1 MYKVKTPSFVPTL
14 TKGMVW
20 HLKGLEPQP
29 TLYLTF
35 DDGPIPK
42 LTEWIIQL
50 LDEYNAKGTFFCVG
64 HNIHKYSTIHQELL
78 VRGHSTGNH
87 TYHHLNGWKTKQYTY
102 LENVLKAS
110 EMDPTPLFRPPYG
123 KITKRQLQALKKRY
137 HIIMWD
143 VITGDFDQKLSPQ
156 ACAHKAIKA
165 AEDGSILVF
174 HDNQKAFPRIQYAL
188 PKVLDHYAK
197 LNFQFKAITPKLL
210 KGFGE

>member
-1 MYKVKTPSFVPTL
+1 
-14 TKGMVW
+14 
-20 HLKGLEPQP
+20 
-29 TLYLTF
+29 
-35 DDGPIPK
+35 
-42 LTEWIIQL
+42 
-50 LDEYNAKGTFFCVG
+50 
-64 HNIHKYSTIHQELL
+64 
-78 VRGHSTGNH
+78 
-87 TYHHLNGWKTKQYTY
+87 
-102 LENVLKAS
+102 
-110 EMDPTPLFRPPYG
+110 
-123 KITKRQLQALKKRY
+123 
-137 HIIMWD
+137 MWD